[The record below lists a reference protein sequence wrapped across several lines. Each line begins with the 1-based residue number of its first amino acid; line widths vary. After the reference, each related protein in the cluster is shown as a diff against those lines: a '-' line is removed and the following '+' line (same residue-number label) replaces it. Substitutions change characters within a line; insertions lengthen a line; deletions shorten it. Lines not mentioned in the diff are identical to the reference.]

1 MLVQLRRRE
10 RDPIRAPPRIRG
22 VRCSQHRLRDHRVEP
37 ELGPAAA
44 DRGEHNAGDRPLD
57 DAAAELEDAERTA
70 AADGST
76 VEWSIAG
83 ITFAAISGGRAEFRL
98 DPHGREGGV
107 ADAGHADSGRGA
119 DWVAFSPP
127 ELDQHAIDR
136 ATAWLAS
143 AWRRADGES

>member
-1 MLVQLRRRE
+1 MT
-10 RDPIRAPPRIRG
+10 AAT
-22 VRCSQHRLRDHRVEP
+22 
-37 ELGPAAA
+37 LG
-44 DRGEHNAGDRPLD
+44 HVLD
-57 DAAAELEDAERTA
+57 DAAEELEDAERTA

-98 DPHGREGGV
+98 DPMV
-107 ADAGHADSGRGA
+107 AKAALRTPDTAESTRGP